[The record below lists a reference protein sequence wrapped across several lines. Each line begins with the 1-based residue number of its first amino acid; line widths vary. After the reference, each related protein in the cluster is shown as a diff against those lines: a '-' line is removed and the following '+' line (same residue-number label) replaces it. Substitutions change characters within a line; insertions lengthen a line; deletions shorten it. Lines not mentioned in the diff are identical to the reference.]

1 MHFGPYCIY
10 WRGFENFHIF
20 SKSARKIVKL
30 YRSSLITLI
39 LEIINMIIDIIIYF
53 GTVVQNT
60 PPPNT
65 SLGILTPPP
74 TPPKWSI
81 KL

>member
-1 MHFGPYCIY
+1 MHFGPYCLY
-10 WRGFENFHIF
+10 WRDFENFHIF

-30 YRSSLITLI
+30 YRSGPIPLI

-60 PPPNT
+60 PQHKFGYFNSPPQ
-65 SLGILTPPP
+65 SGPLYC
-74 TPPKWSI
+74 SF
-81 KL
+81 